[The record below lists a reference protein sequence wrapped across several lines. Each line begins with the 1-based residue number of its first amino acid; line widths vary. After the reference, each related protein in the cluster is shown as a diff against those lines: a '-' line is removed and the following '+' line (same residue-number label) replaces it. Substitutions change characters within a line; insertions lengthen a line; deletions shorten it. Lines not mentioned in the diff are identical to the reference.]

1 MSRSKRD
8 PDAKLARS
16 GCGDATPVPASAQGS
31 QEGHCLRHCVERA
44 LQDYFAQL
52 DGQMVSGVYEMVL
65 AEVEPPLLA
74 AVLDYTRNNQTLA
87 ASVLGVNRGTL
98 RTKLKRYGM
107 L

>member
-1 MSRSKRD
+1 MSRGKRD
-8 PDAKLARS
+8 PDAKPERS
-16 GCGDATPVPASAQGS
+16 GCSDAAPTPPDA
-31 QEGHCLRHCVERA
+31 HCLRHCVERA

-52 DGQMVSGVYEMVL
+52 DGQMVTGVYEMVL
-65 AEVEPPLLA
+65 AEVEAPLLA